1 MKKLKITSLLIVL
14 LCMTGLTASAQD
26 IEVKNG
32 DGVTIY
38 YNYINNKTELS
49 VTYRGNF
56 PSSYSNEYTG
66 NVVIPESVIYNSN
79 IYRVTSIGSYAFCE
93 CTGLT
98 SITIPNSVTRIG
110 KSAFSSCLG
119 LTSIT
124 IPNRVTTIGG
134 SAFEN
139 CTGLTKVIT
148 EDLDAW
154 CKISFGNASANPLC
168 YAHHLYNIDD
178 TEITDVTIPSEMTS
192 VGAYQFYGSEGLK
205 SISIPKN
212 VASIGT
218 SAFDGCTALTSVTMD
233 SNEIMSKNYSE
244 NNSLKNIFGAQVTDY
259 KIGENVTNIGD
270 YAFYGCE
277 RITSMIIPKGITSV
291 GGNAFSGCSGITSL
305 SFYCPNVGSWFA
317 GNSSVK
323 EVIIGEGVTSI
334 GNYAFNMCNG
344 IENISISN
352 SVTSIGDFAFKGCTG
367 LTSITIPNSVTS
379 IGGSAFYDCS
389 GLTSV
394 SIGNSVT
401 SIKNYAF
408 YNTYLKSVTIGSGVL
423 SIEDKTFSYDNT
435 KGANPIKVI
444 WLTNTPPTGYSNV
457 KASAHYV
464 ANDLYTGLSNKTV
477 YPFLSSMFEVGGIKY
492 VPVSPSERTCDA
504 IDCTYDETNENINI
518 GESVSFKGVNMKVSQ
533 VHPFAFYEN
542 DKIKDVKL
550 SFNGNIGDY
559 AFSGCIGIKTAD
571 VSNNGDIGNYAFYDC
586 TGITSATIS
595 NQGSIGNSAFYNCTK
610 MRTAELGSNITSIGS
625 SAFSYCSS
633 LQSIDVP
640 DAVKTLGSSAFS
652 GCKSMISAK
661 TGNGIELLNTS
672 TFSGC
677 KSLTDVTIGT
687 GVKTIY
693 GSNYDGC
700 FNYCSALAK
709 IKIPKNVKA
718 IRDYVFKGCTSL
730 KKVTMEDSEDELSLA
745 SNDSSPLFAD
755 CPLDEVYIG
764 RNISY
769 NKTSS
774 KGYSP
779 FYRNT
784 SLRSVTI
791 TDKETEISE
800 NEFYGCTNLKEVK
813 IGDGVTN
820 IGNWAFSGCSSLDY
834 FSFGSAVSEIGQEA
848 FSDCTAMTKLITKA
862 MTPPNCLSQAL
873 DDINKWNCT
882 LHVPKGTTPLYQQ
895 AAQWKEFFFIDD
907 DAPTA
912 INDVNGNENMNHKVK
927 SIFTIDG
934 KPLAKPQKGM
944 NILKISDGTVRKIVV
959 Q

>member
-423 SIEDKTFSYDNT
+423 SIGDKTFSYDNGY
-435 KGANPIKVI
+435 GANPIKVI

-559 AFSGCIGIKTAD
+559 AFRGCTGIKTADVSNNGNIGDYAFSGCIGIKTAD

-640 DAVKTLGSSAFS
+640 DAVKT
-652 GCKSMISAK
+652 
-661 TGNGIELLNTS
+661 
-672 TFSGC
+672 
-677 KSLTDVTIGT
+677 
-687 GVKTIY
+687 
-693 GSNYDGC
+693 
-700 FNYCSALAK
+700 
-709 IKIPKNVKA
+709 
-718 IRDYVFKGCTSL
+718 
-730 KKVTMEDSEDELSLA
+730 
-745 SNDSSPLFAD
+745 
-755 CPLDEVYIG
+755 
-764 RNISY
+764 
-769 NKTSS
+769 
-774 KGYSP
+774 
-779 FYRNT
+779 
-784 SLRSVTI
+784 
-791 TDKETEISE
+791 
-800 NEFYGCTNLKEVK
+800 
-813 IGDGVTN
+813 
-820 IGNWAFSGCSSLDY
+820 
-834 FSFGSAVSEIGQEA
+834 
-848 FSDCTAMTKLITKA
+848 
-862 MTPPNCLSQAL
+862 
-873 DDINKWNCT
+873 
-882 LHVPKGTTPLYQQ
+882 
-895 AAQWKEFFFIDD
+895 
-907 DAPTA
+907 
-912 INDVNGNENMNHKVK
+912 
-927 SIFTIDG
+927 
-934 KPLAKPQKGM
+934 
-944 NILKISDGTVRKIVV
+944 
-959 Q
+959 